1 MAMTSLAPTVAPVIT
16 KTKKLVAEKSTRAAL
31 RLVADATEGK
41 QANRR
46 FFALFMTTIGI
57 AGLFILLVINT
68 LLAQDA
74 FTLAK
79 LQADVK
85 LSSDQYEAVTEEIE
99 RISSPAV
106 LANKATKLGMR
117 PSITPTFL
125 DINTPIEPSGVASHG

>member
-1 MAMTSLAPTVAPVIT
+1 MAMTALAPSLHTAR
-16 KTKKLVAEKSTRAAL
+16 KLVTEKSTQAAL
-31 RLVADATEGK
+31 RLVADATAGK
-41 QANRR
+41 QANRK
-46 FFALFMTTIGI
+46 FFALFMSSIGV

-85 LSSDQYEAVTEEIE
+85 LSSDQYEAITEEIE
-99 RISSPAV
+99 RVSSPAV

-117 PSITPTFL
+117 PSTTPTFL
-125 DINTPIEPSGVASHG
+125 NLDESVTSLGEASNG